1 MLKDSDLIKIEDMK
15 RFESN
20 DLETLLHKILNYL
33 KHITFSDAGTIYL
46 KEEDYLTFYIF
57 QNNSFS
63 YETIY
68 KLQEPLKNLK
78 FQIKQNS
85 HTIAIESFLSKKII
99 TIDDIYDDKVFD
111 FKSSKEFDKN
121 FNYKTKSILTA
132 PLINFYNGEVI
143 GVLQLINKKDGEKLI
158 TFSED
163 DKEFLSLSSYLITL
177 SILTTQQSIKDIN
190 KMNEEIENRI
200 ILRTKT
206 LEEIQQQLLEQVNKD
221 SMTGLFNRKYFYD
234 IATNLLS
241 LVQKTNI
248 EMLIIMLDID
258 DFKLINDTY
267 GHFSGDEVICSIANL
282 LRQSTRN
289 SDICVRFGGE
299 EFVVILPNTSLAN
312 GVKIAEKIRQS
323 IEQNVVNIN
332 EDQQIHYT
340 ISLGISK
347 VEREDNSLEIALNKA
362 DVLLYEAKR
371 LGKNQI
377 RF

>member
-1 MLKDSDLIKIEDMK
+1 MLKDSDLIQIDDMK
-15 RFESN
+15 HFESD

-78 FQIKQNS
+78 FKIEPNT
-85 HTIAIESFLSKKII
+85 HTIAVESFLSKKII

-111 FKSSKEFDKN
+111 FKSSKQFDKD

-132 PLINFYNGEVI
+132 PLINFYTGEVI
-143 GVLQLINKKDGEKLI
+143 GVLQLINKKDGDTLI
-158 TFSED
+158 TYSDD
-163 DKEFLSLSSYLITL
+163 DKDFLSLSSYLITL
-177 SILTTQQSIKDIN
+177 SIITTQQSIKEI
-190 KMNEEIENRI
+190 KEINEEIEHRI
-200 ILRTKT
+200 ISRTKT
-206 LEEIQQQLLEQVNKD
+206 LEGIQKQLLEQVNKD
-221 SMTGLFNRKYFYD
+221 SMTELFNRRYFNE
-234 IATNLLS
+234 IAINLFS

-248 EMLIIMLDID
+248 SMSIIMLDID

-267 GHFSGDEVICSIANL
+267 GHFCGDEVICSIANL
-282 LRQSTRN
+282 LKQLTRN

-299 EFVVILPNTSLAN
+299 EFVVVLPNTSLEN
-312 GVKIAEKIRQS
+312 GIKIAEKIRQA
-323 IEQNVVNIN
+323 IERNVVYFNTN
-332 EDQQIHYT
+332 QEIHYT
-340 ISLGISK
+340 ISLGISE
-347 VEREDNSLEIALNKA
+347 VGREDNSLEVALNKA

-371 LGKNQI
+371 LGKNQV